1 MHKLAKKMALLL
13 VALTAFAVALPLVP
27 ARASLGN
34 ILIDTKTGPSVSPTI
49 KLGESVNLYFGGV
62 TWSGGQVKLY
72 ISTDPFAAL
81 NTTTDIPY
89 GPAFSVAKITANAT
103 DTTTYSGYSVGHNW
117 INGTIPKSLEIPGGK
132 YYIKAFD
139 GVTGAV
145 AVTDN
150 YINIIASFE
159 VTPTFGPGQAPITLK
174 GYALPANGYANFSY
188 NAGAGWKVIK
198 DLVKANEKGRIV
210 YSISAPDLEK
220 VVTPQ
225 GEQNESLQMTTIYF
239 RMIVNSTGQTETD
252 TFVEYYRGLVQVKGE
267 NSMTAT
273 TGFLYGNE
281 TTSTASVLKAVKVK
295 VMGSLIIVGKWFHPG
310 ALTILWDK
318 AQTIGGTEANTTH
331 GWFNTTVTVPITSK
345 GLHNVTIDDGKVK
358 FVFWV
363 TVIPTLILTPDE
375 GTVGTTVT
383 AKGYGFPA
391 STSTVVYNVTLTWD
405 YTDICKNVSV
415 DVAWALTTT
424 QGHFTTSFVV
434 PHTVGGTHIVTATAN
449 DSVSTTAPDTFK
461 VLVALIVTPSSAT
474 NNGTVVTV
482 KGTGLAYDEY
492 YDLLINGKD
501 FYSADSYGW
510 TVYFNGSCTGDLSLQ
525 IIVDASFAPGKYAVS
540 LYKLSKVYQLPT
552 LEKYVMFTVTGE
564 EETKILDKLDE
575 IDAAVA
581 DLDSFVRSDS
591 TSVHNELTTVKNGIT
606 TVKNSINDAK
616 QAVLTAVGGVSN
628 QLTSIESY
636 AKDAA
641 SKAASAA
648 TSAGDAASKAA
659 SAATAAQAA
668 QSATSG
674 ISTAVYGAIVLSLI
688 AALAS
693 IVAVITLQ
701 RKVA

>member
-1 MHKLAKKMALLL
+1 
-13 VALTAFAVALPLVP
+13 
-27 ARASLGN
+27 
-34 ILIDTKTGPSVSPTI
+34 
-49 KLGESVNLYFGGV
+49 
-62 TWSGGQVKLY
+62 
-72 ISTDPFAAL
+72 
-81 NTTTDIPY
+81 
-89 GPAFSVAKITANAT
+89 
-103 DTTTYSGYSVGHNW
+103 
-117 INGTIPKSLEIPGGK
+117 
-132 YYIKAFD
+132 
-139 GVTGAV
+139 
-145 AVTDN
+145 
-150 YINIIASFE
+150 
-159 VTPTFGPGQAPITLK
+159 
-174 GYALPANGYANFSY
+174 
-188 NAGAGWKVIK
+188 
-198 DLVKANEKGRIV
+198 
-210 YSISAPDLEK
+210 
-220 VVTPQ
+220 
-225 GEQNESLQMTTIYF
+225 
-239 RMIVNSTGQTETD
+239 
-252 TFVEYYRGLVQVKGE
+252 
-267 NSMTAT
+267 
-273 TGFLYGNE
+273 
-281 TTSTASVLKAVKVK
+281 
-295 VMGSLIIVGKWFHPG
+295 
-310 ALTILWDK
+310 
-318 AQTIGGTEANTTH
+318 
-331 GWFNTTVTVPITSK
+331 
-345 GLHNVTIDDGKVK
+345 
-358 FVFWV
+358 
-363 TVIPTLILTPDE
+363 VIPTLILTPDE

-449 DSVSTTAPDTFK
+449 DSVSTTASDTFK

-482 KGTGLAYDEY
+482 KGTGLAYDEW

-510 TVYFNGSCTGDLSLQ
+510 TVYFHGSCTGDLSLQ
-525 IIVDASFAPGKYAVS
+525 IIVDASFTPGKYAVS
-540 LYKLSKVYQLPT
+540 LYKLSKVYQLPA

-575 IDAAVA
+575 IDKAVD

-591 TSVHNELTTVKNGIT
+591 TSVHNGIT
-606 TVKNSINDAK
+606 AVKNSINDAK

-636 AKDAA
+636 AK
-641 SKAASAA
+641 
-648 TSAGDAASKAA
+648 DAASKAA